1 LLSLPLFLSLYLPL
15 FLSLTHTNPSRFV
28 SAIPHRYDCTEEDI
42 SEALKVCGPVK
53 DVRLARWGH
62 TNALKGFCYVDFKRE
77 DSCDIAVKK
86 SGVLNIKGRPLVI
99 DFETGVAKQGY
110 KAGKR

>member
-1 LLSLPLFLSLYLPL
+1 M
-15 FLSLTHTNPSRFV
+15 
-28 SAIPHRYDCTEEDI
+28 
-42 SEALKVCGPVK
+42 CGPVK